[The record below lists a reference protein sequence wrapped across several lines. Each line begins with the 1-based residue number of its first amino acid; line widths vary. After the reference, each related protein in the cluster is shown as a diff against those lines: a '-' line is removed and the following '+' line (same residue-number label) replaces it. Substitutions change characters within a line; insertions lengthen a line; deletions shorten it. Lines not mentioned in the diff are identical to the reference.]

1 MYLAGNITESINVGD
16 DQNFQAPQVEPGD
29 PINIVLMG
37 SDTREGKGDSGTY
50 GNSSEITGARS
61 DTTIVVHVSG
71 DRQHAMAVSIP
82 RDSSVTLP
90 MCKGPDG
97 KQVGGYHAIFN
108 AAYEIGGPGCTV
120 KLINQLTGLQMD
132 HYVVV
137 DFAGFKNVVD
147 ALGGVDVCLKNP
159 VNDPD
164 SRLKLSAGEHTISGD
179 QALAFVRARKTI
191 GDGSDLSR
199 IQRQQEFLSSAIRKV
214 TSAGVLTNPVQL
226 YSVLKAAAKSITT
239 DSGLAN
245 IDALKQMALTVS
257 DVKPSSIVFATVP
270 TTYDDNGSSVTW
282 VPSESQEL
290 WDAMRNDE
298 QWPAAPSTGLDGK
311 PLTAAPA
318 DITVNL
324 QNASGIKGQ
333 ALNFSQLLQNE
344 RYQIGTVTTAAKN
357 SQSVILYNPTYDD
370 QTEAARTLSYATG
383 IPTRT
388 TSSQYGSAITLLV
401 GSDIPTTLRA
411 VVATPKESPAVN
423 GPKPRSADQKICAA
437 GSGPNS

>member
-1 MYLAGNITESINVGD
+1 MYFANDLTGTINQGEALP
-16 DQNFQAPQVEPGD
+16 DQKQVEPGD

-37 SDTREGKGDSGTY
+37 SDTREGKGDSGAY

-61 DTTIVVHVSG
+61 DTTIVVHISG

-90 MCKGPDG
+90 MCKTPDG
-97 KQVGGYHAIFN
+97 TTKGGYHAIFN
-108 AAYEIGGPGCTV
+108 AAFELGGPTCTV
-120 KLINQLTGLQMD
+120 KLITQLTGLD
-132 HYVVV
+132 INHYVVV

-164 SRLKLSAGEHTISGD
+164 SHLVLSAGEHTISGN

-199 IQRQQEFLSSAIRKV
+199 IQRQQEFLSSAIRKA
-214 TSAGVLTNPVQL
+214 TSAGVLANPFQL
-226 YSVLKAAAKSITT
+226 YSVAKAAAKSLTT
-239 DSGLAN
+239 DPDLAN
-245 IDALKQMALTVS
+245 IEALQNLALMTS

-298 QWPAAPSTGLDGK
+298 QWPAAASTGVDGK

-324 QNASGIKGQ
+324 QNASGVSGQ
-333 ALNFSQLLQNE
+333 ALKFSQLLANE
-344 RYQIGTVTTAAKN
+344 RYQIGTVTSASKK
-357 SQSVILYNPTYDD
+357 SQSVILYNPNYDA
-370 QTEAARTLSYATG
+370 QAEAARTLSYATG
-383 IPTRT
+383 LPTRAT
-388 TSSQYGSAITLLV
+388 TSQYGSAVTLLV
-401 GSDIPTTLRA
+401 GSDMPTSLRP
-411 VVATPKESPAVN
+411 VVATPKQSPNVN

-437 GSGPNS
+437 GNGPTG